1 MTEFNGSAKD
11 YAVTLGLAKPGK
23 GRMSVPARE
32 AVEKARQGG
41 MTFSKESVQP
51 TKRVVRAGS
60 DSPQAKPAKTT
71 EAKFE
76 EYRDG
81 APRVHARGTEFVGY
95 VDGKRIVT
103 GLNNGAVA
111 CMNSGYSVAY
121 CGEDSHKVL
130 LSAASEPVTI
140 RVKGD

>member
-32 AVEKARQGG
+32 AVEKARQG
-41 MTFSKESVQP
+41 
-51 TKRVVRAGS
+51 
-60 DSPQAKPAKTT
+60 AKTT